1 MTRIHHAGA
10 YAPLTGCYWQ
20 DSVAAPDWP
29 VLEGCHRTEVAIIG
43 GGFTGLS
50 AAYHLARDGVGVT
63 VLEAEAP
70 GWGASGRN
78 GGFCCLGGAKASDRA
93 LRARFGEDER
103 RAYRRAERAAVD
115 LVDGLLQHLD
125 LEVDRHS
132 EGETLLAH
140 RRRDADGFTD
150 EIAAIEAD
158 YGVTPQVLRKEE
170 LAQHGLNGPFH
181 GALTVPVGFG
191 LNPRKYLFGLAEA
204 AQAAGAHLHAHSA
217 VTGMTRTGRRKQL
230 RTANGTVTADTVIIA
245 TNGYSHEDLPPW
257 MAARTMPMQSSAMVT
272 RPLSRDEMAA
282 QGWISAQMAYDTRN
296 LLHYFR
302 LMPNGRFLFGMRG
315 GLRATPGAEARARAA
330 LRRDFDAMFPAWAH
344 VEATHTWSGLVCLT
358 RDLTPYIGP
367 VPDLPGVFAGF
378 AYHGNG
384 VAMGSYAGALLADLV
399 QEKTPDT
406 PYPAPLRTPPAR
418 FPLGRLRLWLMQPA
432 FWAFALRDL

>member
-158 YGVTPQVLRKEE
+158 YGVTPHVLRKEE

-204 AQAAGAHLHAHSA
+204 AHAE
-217 VTGMTRTGRRKQL
+217 
-230 RTANGTVTADTVIIA
+230 TVIIA

-257 MAARTMPMQSSAMVT
+257 MAARTMPMQSSVMVT

-282 QGWISAQMAYDTRN
+282 QGWTSGQMAYDTRN

-302 LMPNGRFLFGMRG
+302 LMPDGRFLFGMRG

-330 LRRDFDAMFPAWAH
+330 LRRDFDAMFPAWTH

-367 VPDLPGVFAGF
+367 VPNLPGVFTGF

-399 QEKTPDT
+399 QGKTPDT

-432 FWAFALRDL
+432 YWAFALRDL